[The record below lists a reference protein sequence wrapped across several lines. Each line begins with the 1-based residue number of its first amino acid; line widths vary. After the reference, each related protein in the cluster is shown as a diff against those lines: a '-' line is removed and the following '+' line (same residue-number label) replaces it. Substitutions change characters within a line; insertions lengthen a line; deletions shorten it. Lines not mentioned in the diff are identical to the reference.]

1 MSACCL
7 ILSAVRRFNC
17 CKSPGDQHT
26 NLWYTCAF
34 LGSLP
39 YLMRTVSIFVS
50 LHSRRLE
57 VVGTRKNGHAP
68 TTSKR
73 LLRRPDF
80 CLSWWF
86 WGSSPAVSSQL
97 RCVWIWM
104 RVLRCQCECVSICKY
119 IMPNKREFVSGSSHQ
134 GHEQLVTFHGQ
145 DNVLLWVFQRFYVLR
160 VCRTCF

>member
-50 LHSRRLE
+50 LHSR
-57 VVGTRKNGHAP
+57 
-68 TTSKR
+68 
-73 LLRRPDF
+73 PDF

-97 RCVWIWM
+97 RCAWIWM
-104 RVLRCQCECVSICKY
+104 RVLRCQCECVSNIM
-119 IMPNKREFVSGSSHQ
+119 MPNSNLFVSGSSHQ
-134 GHEQLVTFHGQ
+134 GHEQCSFKSYPSFLRAQ
-145 DNVLLWVFQRFYVLR
+145 SWPDVFL
-160 VCRTCF
+160 TI

>member
-17 CKSPGDQHT
+17 CKSPGEQYI
-26 NLWYTCAF
+26 NLWYTCGF

-39 YLMRTVSIFVS
+39 YLMRTARFLFVMM
-50 LHSRRLE
+50 
-57 VVGTRKNGHAP
+57 N
-68 TTSKR
+68 
-73 LLRRPDF
+73 
-80 CLSWWF
+80 
-86 WGSSPAVSSQL
+86 WGGIRPAVSSQL
-97 RCVWIWM
+97 RCAWIWM

-134 GHEQLVTFHGQ
+134 VYEQLVTFHGQ
-145 DNVLLWVFQRFYVLR
+145 DNVLLWVFQRFYLLR

>member
-97 RCVWIWM
+97 RCAWIWM
-104 RVLRCQCECVSICKY
+104 RVLRCQCECVSNIM
-119 IMPNKREFVSGSSHQ
+119 MPNSNLFVSGSSHQ
-134 GHEQLVTFHGQ
+134 GHEQCSFKSYPAFLRAQ
-145 DNVLLWVFQRFYVLR
+145 SLPDVFL
-160 VCRTCF
+160 TI